1 MARAARERSEQER
14 ETQPFTARRSPG
26 IRACS
31 EPIHTKPQPRL
42 GLALACGPADA
53 LALAVE
59 AERAGFDS
67 VWATEFSWRSAT
79 VPMAAIAAATSRIT
93 IGSAIAY
100 ALGRSPAVLAA
111 EARDIDELSD
121 GRLILG
127 LGSAQP
133 ARIRDWL
140 GQEPTDVVGRVAEVI
155 DALRALWGLGTESVQ
170 YQGRHVRVAIEAT
183 PSAYPPRRERIPVL
197 LAAVNPKMLHVA
209 GAVAD
214 GLIAHPIVDSDALR
228 EQVRPALEAAA
239 ASAGRPASP
248 LVAAMTIVVVDAA
261 EERARRSA
269 AAQIA
274 FYAQHSTYEPLM
286 RLYGFAEA
294 AASIRGA
301 ARRGD
306 WEAAVAAVSGPM
318 IDRLSVAGPP
328 ELVRTRIGS
337 RLEARDCDV
346 LILHTPSMLMS
357 ARSAG
362 ILGDRG
368 AVYRDHVARLI
379 DTLAA
384 PSRSA

>member
-1 MARAARERSEQER
+1 M
-14 ETQPFTARRSPG
+14 TDPDD
-26 IRACS
+26 
-31 EPIHTKPQPRL
+31 TKPQPRL

-53 LALAVE
+53 VALAVE

-67 VWATEFSWRSAT
+67 VWTTEFNWRSAT
-79 VPMAAIAAATSRIT
+79 IPMAAIATATDRIT

-140 GQEPTDVVGRVAEVI
+140 GTDPTDVPAHVAEVVE
-155 DALRALWGLGTESVQ
+155 ALHALWGLGTGPAR
-170 YQGRHVRVAIEAT
+170 YQGRHVRVAVEAT

-214 GLIAHPIVDSDALR
+214 GLIAHPIVDSDTLL

-239 ASAGRPASP
+239 ASAGRAASP
-248 LVAAMTIVVVDAA
+248 MVAAMLIVVVDAD
-261 EERARRSA
+261 EERARRNA

-274 FYAQHSTYEPLM
+274 FYAQHPTYEPLM
-286 RLYGFAEA
+286 RHYGFAEA
-294 AASIRGA
+294 AAAIRDT

-306 WEAAVAAVSGPM
+306 STAAVAAVPDPM

-328 ELVRTRIGS
+328 ETARTRIRA
-337 RLEARDCDV
+337 RLEAGDCDT
-346 LILHTPSMLMS
+346 LILHTPSMLM
-357 ARSAG
+357 AAPATDAPGRP
-362 ILGDRG
+362 G
-368 AVYRDHVARLI
+368 AAYRDHVMRLL

-384 PSRSA
+384 PPGAA

>member
-1 MARAARERSEQER
+1 M
-14 ETQPFTARRSPG
+14 T
-26 IRACS
+26 
-31 EPIHTKPQPRL
+31 
-42 GLALACGPADA
+42 
-53 LALAVE
+53 LAVE

-67 VWATEFSWRSAT
+67 VWTTEFSWRSAT
-79 VPMAAIAAATSRIT
+79 VPMAAIATATSRIT

-100 ALGRSPAVLAA
+100 ALGRSPAILAA

-140 GQEPTDVVGRVAEVI
+140 GQEPTDIPGRIAEVI
-155 DALRALWGLGTESVQ
+155 DALRALWGLGTGSAR
-170 YQGRHVRVAIEAT
+170 YQGRHVRVAVEAT

-214 GLIAHPIVDSDALR
+214 GLIAHPIVDSATLR

-248 LVAAMTIVVVDAA
+248 MVAAMTIVVVDAA
-261 EERARRSA
+261 EERARRNA

-274 FYAQHSTYEPLM
+274 FYAQHRTYEPLM
-286 RLYGFAEA
+286 RRRGFAEA
-294 AASIRGA
+294 AASIRDA

-306 WEAAVAAVSGPM
+306 SKAAVAAVSDPM
-318 IDRLSVAGPP
+318 IDRLAVAGRP
-328 ELVRTRIGS
+328 ELVKTRIGA
-337 RLEARDCDV
+337 RLEARDCDT

-357 ARSAG
+357 APAADTPG
-362 ILGDRG
+362 KPG
-368 AVYRDHVARLI
+368 AAYRDHVMRLI
-379 DTLAA
+379 ETFAA
-384 PSRSA
+384 PLQGV